1 MPRIYR
7 WLISFCLV
15 VGLPA
20 LQAAEPAF
28 KVGVQLGV
36 VVPTSPDLKLT
47 TGATSGAVGL
57 HLNLPVAEFL
67 VIRPRLDAQSFGQAQ
82 QHSQGTTLDQAL
94 QTRVSTL
101 GFGADAL
108 VPLVGLSKSMRFGI
122 SIQELRWQVA
132 SVNTVR
138 VLTGG
143 TSEVSGTS
151 TWWRFAWGPVVA
163 FQVNDQLE
171 IEGRLSLSR
180 YGQENQIANSAA
192 IGVLWHF

>member
-15 VGLPA
+15 VGMPA
-20 LQAAEPAF
+20 LQATEHAF
-28 KVGVQLGV
+28 KVGVQIGV

-47 TGATSGAVGL
+47 TGSPSGAVGF
-57 HLNLPVAEFL
+57 HLDLPMTDFL
-67 VIRPRLDAQSFGQAQ
+67 AIRPRLDAQFFGQGQ
-82 QHSQGTTLDQAL
+82 QHSQDTTLDQTL
-94 QTRVSTL
+94 KTRVSTL
-101 GFGADAL
+101 GIGADAL
-108 VPLVGLSKSMRFGI
+108 VPLVGLSKSMRVGI

-138 VLTGG
+138 ILTGG

-180 YGQENQIANSAA
+180 YGQENQPANTAA

>member
-28 KVGVQLGV
+28 KVGVQVGV

-47 TGATSGAVGL
+47 TGSGNGGIGL
-57 HLNLPVAEFL
+57 HMDVPVADFL
-67 VIRPRLDAQSFGQAQ
+67 LIRPRLDAQFFGQGQ
-82 QHSQGTTLDQAL
+82 QHSQDTTLDQTL
-94 QTRVSTL
+94 KTRVCTL
-101 GFGADAL
+101 GIGADAL
-108 VPLVGLSKSMRFGI
+108 IPLVGLSKSMRVGI

-151 TWWRFAWGPVVA
+151 TWWRFAWGPAFA
-163 FQVNDQLE
+163 FQVTDQLE

-180 YGQENQIANSAA
+180 YGQENQPANTAV